1 MPWGAPDGGFF
12 PPTHAVLPNLLGL
25 RGCHSRDGGGALK
38 GFPATPWAQG
48 REEAG
53 GWQAGWRLF
62 LLVDFGQ
69 GAGPGSG
76 CGSPG
81 LGAGHSGQMPADPPG

>member
-1 MPWGAPDGGFF
+1 M
-12 PPTHAVLPNLLGL
+12 
-25 RGCHSRDGGGALK
+25 GGGALK

-48 REEAG
+48 QEEAG
-53 GWQAGWRLF
+53 GWQEGWRLF

-81 LGAGHSGQMPADPPG
+81 LGAGHSGQTPADLPGRGQRAQA